1 MMPDLRSYICET
13 LVVTMP
19 RKSRPKHKCGF
30 VSILGRPN
38 AGKSTLLN
46 ALLGE
51 KIAIVASKPQTTRTV
66 IQGVLTEP
74 NSQIIFLD
82 TPGIHKSTN
91 LFNRR
96 MMQQV
101 RESID
106 ERDLLLYL
114 VDATS
119 RPDSEDELQALDL
132 VKSSKTP
139 AFLVINKIDKL
150 ASKEMLLQR
159 IQQYQAIHEG
169 FKAFIPISAL
179 KADGLAELRRAIYKE
194 LPEGPPMFDEDYVTD
209 QPERFMAGELVREK
223 ILRATHQEVPH
234 SSAVL
239 IEKWDD
245 SSPTLT
251 RITATIYVERD
262 GQKAIVIGKGGE
274 VLKHI
279 GANARRDIEKLLG
292 KKVYLELFVKVKA
305 DWREDP
311 QFLNEI
317 DWRAMIGE

>member
-1 MMPDLRSYICET
+1 
-13 LVVTMP
+13 MP
-19 RKSRPKHKCGF
+19 RKSKAKHKCGF

-66 IQGVLTEP
+66 IQGVLTQP
-74 NSQIIFLD
+74 NAQVIFLD

-101 RESID
+101 RDSIAD
-106 ERDLLLYL
+106 RDLLLYL

-119 RPDSEDELQALDL
+119 NPNNNEEEMQALDL
-132 VKSSKTP
+132 VKACETP

-150 ASKEMLLQR
+150 NAKEALLER
-159 IQQYQAIHEG
+159 IQQYQAIHPG
-169 FKAFIPISAL
+169 FRAFIPVSAL
-179 KADGLAELRRAIYKE
+179 KSDGLDELRRAIIRE
-194 LPEGPPMFDEDYVTD
+194 LPEGPPVFDPDYITD
-209 QPERFMAGELVREK
+209 QPQRFMAGELVREK

-234 SSAVL
+234 SVAIL

-245 SSPTLT
+245 SSDKVTK
-251 RITATIYVERD
+251 ISATIYVERS

-274 VLKHI
+274 LLKRI
-279 GANARRDIEKLLG
+279 GTNARRDIETLLG
-292 KKVYLELFVKVKA
+292 KKVFLELFVKVKP

-317 DWRAMIGE
+317 DWRAMAGE

>member
-1 MMPDLRSYICET
+1 MA
-13 LVVTMP
+13 
-19 RKSRPKHKCGF
+19 RKTKPKHKCGF
-30 VSILGRPN
+30 ISILGRPN

-74 NSQIIFLD
+74 NSQMIFLD

-101 RESID
+101 RESVD
-106 ERDLLLYL
+106 DRDLLLYL

-119 RPDSEDELQALDL
+119 RPNNEEELQALDL
-132 VKSSKTP
+132 VKASTTP
-139 AFLVINKIDKL
+139 AFLVLNKIDKL
-150 ASKEMLLQR
+150 QSKEALFER

-169 FKAFIPISAL
+169 FKEFVPISAL
-179 KADGLAELRRAIYKE
+179 KSDGLEGLRRTIYKY
-194 LPEGPPMFDEDYVTD
+194 LPEGPPVFDEDYLTD
-209 QPERFMAGELVREK
+209 QPERFLVGELVREK

-234 SSAVL
+234 SVAVL
-239 IEKWDD
+239 IDKWEQP
-245 SSPTLT
+245 SETLT
-251 RITATIYVERD
+251 RIAATIYVERT
-262 GQKAIVIGKGGE
+262 GQKAIIIGKGGE
-274 VLKHI
+274 LLKKI
-279 GANARRDIEKLLG
+279 GTSARRDIEKLLDT
-292 KKVYLELFVKVKA
+292 KVFLELFVKVRE

-317 DWRAMIGE
+317 DWRAMIGK

>member
-1 MMPDLRSYICET
+1 
-13 LVVTMP
+13 MP
-19 RKSRPKHKCGF
+19 RKSKAKHKCGF

-66 IQGVLTEP
+66 IQGVLTQP
-74 NSQIIFLD
+74 NAQVIFLD

-101 RESID
+101 RDSIAD
-106 ERDLLLYL
+106 RDLLLYL

-119 RPDSEDELQALDL
+119 NPNNNEEEMQALDL
-132 VKSSKTP
+132 VKSCETP

-150 ASKEMLLQR
+150 NAKEALLER
-159 IQQYQAIHEG
+159 IQQYQAIHPG
-169 FKAFIPISAL
+169 FRAFIPVSAL
-179 KADGLAELRRAIYKE
+179 KSDGLEELRRAIIRE
-194 LPEGPPMFDEDYVTD
+194 LPEGPPVFDPDYITD
-209 QPERFMAGELVREK
+209 QPQRFMAGELVREK

-234 SSAVL
+234 SVAIL

-245 SSPTLT
+245 SSEKVTK
-251 RITATIYVERD
+251 ISATIYVERQ

-274 VLKHI
+274 LLKRI
-279 GANARRDIEKLLG
+279 GTNARRDIETLLG
-292 KKVYLELFVKVKA
+292 KKVFLELFVKVKP

-317 DWRAMIGE
+317 DWRAMAGE

>member
-1 MMPDLRSYICET
+1 MA
-13 LVVTMP
+13 
-19 RKSRPKHKCGF
+19 RKTKPKHKCGF
-30 VSILGRPN
+30 ISILGRPN

-74 NSQIIFLD
+74 NSQMIFLD

-101 RESID
+101 RESVD
-106 ERDLLLYL
+106 DRDLLLYL

-119 RPDSEDELQALDL
+119 RPDRDEELQAIDL
-132 VKSSKTP
+132 VKSSTTP
-139 AFLVINKIDKL
+139 AFLVLNKIDKL
-150 ASKEMLLQR
+150 ASKELLLER

-169 FKAFIPISAL
+169 FKEFVPISAI
-179 KADGLAELRRAIYKE
+179 KADGLDGLKRAIYKY
-194 LPEGPPMFDEDYVTD
+194 LPEGPAIFDADYLTD
-209 QPERFMAGELVREK
+209 QPERFLVGELVREK

-234 SSAVL
+234 SVAVL
-239 IEKWDD
+239 IDKWEQPSDK
-245 SSPTLT
+245 LT
-251 RITATIYVERD
+251 RIAATIYVERS
-262 GQKAIVIGKGGE
+262 GQKAIIIGKGGE
-274 VLKHI
+274 LLKKV
-279 GANARRDIEKLLG
+279 GTNARRDIEKFLDT
-292 KKVYLELFVKVKA
+292 KVFLELFVKVRE

-317 DWRAMIGE
+317 DWRAMLGK

>member
-1 MMPDLRSYICET
+1 
-13 LVVTMP
+13 MP
-19 RKSRPKHKCGF
+19 RKSKAKHKCGF

-66 IQGVLTEP
+66 IQGVLTQP
-74 NSQIIFLD
+74 NAQVIFLD

-101 RESID
+101 RDSIAD
-106 ERDLLLYL
+106 RDLLLYL

-119 RPDSEDELQALDL
+119 NPNNNEEEMQALDL
-132 VKSSKTP
+132 VKACETP

-150 ASKEMLLQR
+150 NAKEALLER
-159 IQQYQAIHEG
+159 IQQYQAIHPG
-169 FKAFIPISAL
+169 FRAFIPVSAL
-179 KADGLAELRRAIYKE
+179 KSDGLDELRRAIIRE
-194 LPEGPPMFDEDYVTD
+194 LPEGPPVFDPDYITD
-209 QPERFMAGELVREK
+209 QPQRFMAGELVREK

-234 SSAVL
+234 SVAIL

-245 SSPTLT
+245 SSEKVTK
-251 RITATIYVERD
+251 ISATIYVERQ

-274 VLKHI
+274 LLKRI
-279 GANARRDIEKLLG
+279 GTNARRDIETLLG
-292 KKVYLELFVKVKA
+292 KKVFLELFVKVKP

-317 DWRAMIGE
+317 DWRAMAGE